1 MHAFSTTHIK
11 IVIIWVKFSKLPP
24 DFFSNKPIPEIH
36 HQVPDMNQS
45 QQPRIFVK
53 HLWEAMVY
61 QMVSFRHAS
70 KFWVKI
76 LLICKFDKNYE
87 MSTEE
92 IKSRLHE
99 GIENI
104 DDNEF
109 LLALKELIER
119 KYNSIESPELSE
131 YQLERIKKSEIRN

>member
-1 MHAFSTTHIK
+1 
-11 IVIIWVKFSKLPP
+11 
-24 DFFSNKPIPEIH
+24 
-36 HQVPDMNQS
+36 MNQS